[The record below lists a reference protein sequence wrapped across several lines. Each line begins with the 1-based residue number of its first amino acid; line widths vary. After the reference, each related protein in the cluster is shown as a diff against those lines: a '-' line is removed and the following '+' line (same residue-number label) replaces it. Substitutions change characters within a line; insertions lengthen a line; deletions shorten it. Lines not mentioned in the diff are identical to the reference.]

1 MTKSINEVAEDEKYF
16 TKSMANNVIKLTCT
30 TPETYRNL
38 IKHFKEKGIYY
49 HTYQLKEER
58 AYRVVLKYLH
68 HTTEVEDIRQE
79 LLDLGH
85 VARNIVN
92 VHHRLTKEPLNLFFV
107 DLEPATN
114 NKDIYNVTAIQ
125 NKIIHMEPPRTNKK
139 HIPQCVRCQQYDHTR
154 TYCNKRYAC
163 VKCGGSHN
171 SKDCNKRRDTPAK
184 CALCGGNHPA
194 NYKGCEHYHNII
206 KGNNPHRTPT
216 ESLMIPAPAFRHTTT
231 PYSPPQQPQQ
241 QQRSYADVASNRAQ
255 PVEEPMATL
264 KVFLEDLKGLFAQLL
279 QQNSMIINMLTTFL
293 SKSH

>member
-1 MTKSINEVAEDEKYF
+1 M
-16 TKSMANNVIKLTCT
+16 
-30 TPETYRNL
+30 
-38 IKHFKEKGIYY
+38 
-49 HTYQLKEER
+49 
-58 AYRVVLKYLH
+58 VLKYLH

-125 NKIIHMEPPRTNKK
+125 NKIIHIEPPRTNKK
-139 HIPQCVRCQQYDHTR
+139 HIPQCVRCQQYGHTR
-154 TYCNKRYAC
+154 TYCNKPYAC
-163 VKCGGSHN
+163 IKCGGSQN

-194 NYKGCEHYHNII
+194 TYKGCKHYHNII

-216 ESLMIPAPAFRHTTT
+216 ESLMTIPAPALRHTTTPYSPHNIHNNPHRTPTESLMTIPAPTLCHTTT
-231 PYSPPQQPQQ
+231 PYSPPQHPQQQ

-264 KVFLEDLKGLFAQLL
+264 KAFLEDLKGLFAQLL

-293 SKSH
+293 SKPH